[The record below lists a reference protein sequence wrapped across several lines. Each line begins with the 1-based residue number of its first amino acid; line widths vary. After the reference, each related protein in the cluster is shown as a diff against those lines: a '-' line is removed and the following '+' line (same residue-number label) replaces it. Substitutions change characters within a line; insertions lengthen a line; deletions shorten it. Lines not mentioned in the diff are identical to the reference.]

1 MKSGRWTWIAIAVST
16 LGGAAAGAVLIPLR
30 DERPSGQ
37 SVVRTTAF
45 DRAVSKSLRS
55 LAGMAPSADGADDP
69 LTGAV
74 LGGLV
79 GLSLLAP
86 PMAVVVFL
94 RGRSLFLQAGARS
107 REELRRA
114 VCQPT
119 SRSSPPA
126 SGASFPNPGP
136 AQPGAP
142 SA

>member
-1 MKSGRWTWIAIAVST
+1 MKSGRWTWIAIAVAT

-30 DERPSGQ
+30 DQSPSERFLG
-37 SVVRTTAF
+37 RTLDL
-45 DRAVSKSLRS
+45 DRT
-55 LAGMAPSADGADDP
+55 

-74 LGGLV
+74 MGGLA

-94 RGRSLFLQAGARS
+94 RGRSLFRQAGARS
-107 REELRRA
+107 REELRKA
-114 VCQPT
+114 VCHPIR
-119 SRSSPPA
+119 SRSSLPA
-126 SGASFPNPGP
+126 SGASFPNPGS